1 MSTKPW
7 KSKKK
12 KNQEFELQ
20 GTVYLAAKNISSK

>member
-7 KSKKK
+7 KSKK